1 MRHFQVKLAS
11 AAHEVWVGARLI
23 GKLGHLTREAGLA
36 PGRVA
41 VVTDSNVGPLY
52 AELASDSLRAA
63 GYEPI
68 TIEVE
73 AGEQSKSLEVL
84 ATLYDQFVAEQLD
97 RNSIVFALG
106 GGVVGDLA
114 GFAAATYLRGVALV
128 QIPTTVVAQVD
139 SSLGG
144 KTAVNHPHAKN
155 LLGAFYQPRLI
166 VADVATLRTL
176 ADREFREGL
185 AEVIKYGAI
194 MDAAM
199 LERYGASLDRILA
212 HDETAVEQFVGD
224 SLEHKAQVV
233 MGDEREQGRRRILN
247 FGHTVGHALEVAFG
261 YGQYLHGEAVAIG
274 MVEAAKLSIVHAGLS
289 KAEAEQLSKLIEHSG
304 LPTAMPPRWQGEE
317 FERALKL
324 DKKRSDKA
332 VEFVMLEKLGRA
344 VLRRLSFDDI
354 LGNL

>member
-1 MRHFQVKLAS
+1 MRHFQVKFAS
-11 AAHEVWVGARLI
+11 AAHEVWVGAGLI
-23 GKLGHLTREAGLA
+23 GKLGRLTREAGLA
-36 PGRVA
+36 PGRIA
-41 VVTDSNVGPLY
+41 MVTDSNVGPLY
-52 AELASDSLRAA
+52 SELASDSLRAS

-84 ATLYDQFVAEQLD
+84 ATLYDRFVAEQLD

-114 GFAAATYLRGVALV
+114 GFAAATYLRGVPLV

-144 KTAVNHPHAKN
+144 KTAVNHHHAKN

-166 VADVATLRTL
+166 VADVAALRTL

-212 HDETAVEQFVGD
+212 RDETAVEQFVGD
-224 SLEHKAQVV
+224 SLERKAQVV
-233 MGDEREQGRRRILN
+233 TDDEREQGRRRILN
-247 FGHTVGHALEVAFG
+247 FGHTVGHALEAAFG
-261 YGQYLHGEAVAIG
+261 YKQYLHGEAVAIG
-274 MVEAAKLSIVHAGLS
+274 MVEAAKLSIVCAGLS
-289 KAEAEQLSKLIEHSG
+289 PAEAEQLSKLIERSG
-304 LPTAMPPRWQGEE
+304 LPTAMPPQWQSEE

-354 LGNL
+354 LDNL